1 MIKVIGIDPGLAE
14 TGIGIISGRG
24 QDICSY
30 SYGCI
35 RTTPDH
41 LLAQRLEII
50 YTKLSGLLEKE
61 RPDLMV
67 AEDIF
72 SLERYPQSGLK
83 LGRVSGVILLA
94 AARRNVPIVEIPVR
108 EAKQVLTGNGNAS
121 KQQLE
126 KSVRRILD
134 YKEPIKPSHAS
145 DALGMAL
152 IGLFRSSSSN
162 LCCPI

>member
-14 TGIGIISGRG
+14 TGIGIVSGRG
-24 QDICSY
+24 RRICAF

-35 RTTPDH
+35 RTPPEH
-41 LLAQRLEII
+41 QLAQRLEII
-50 YTKLSGLLEKE
+50 YTKLGGLLQQE

-67 AEDIF
+67 GEDIF
-72 SLERYPQSGLK
+72 SLERYPKSGLK
-83 LGRVSGVILLA
+83 LGRVSGIILLT
-94 AARRNVPIVEIPVR
+94 AARQNIPVVEIPVR

-126 KSVRRILD
+126 RCVRRIL
-134 YKEPIKPSHAS
+134 ECEAPIKPTHAS

-152 IGLFRSSSSN
+152 IGLLRSSSVN
-162 LCCPI
+162 QCPTN

>member
-24 QDICSY
+24 QRICAF

-35 RTTPDH
+35 RTTPEQQ
-41 LLAQRLEII
+41 LARRLEMI
-50 YTKLSGLLEKE
+50 YTKLDGLLVKE
-61 RPDLMV
+61 SPDLMV

-83 LGRVSGVILLA
+83 LGRVSGIILLA
-94 AARRNVPIVEIPVR
+94 AAKRNIPVVEIPVR

-126 KSVRRILD
+126 KCVRRILD
-134 YKEPIKPSHAS
+134 HSEPIKPIHAS

-152 IGLFRSSSSN
+152 IGLFRNSSSVPCRSG
-162 LCCPI
+162 

>member
-24 QDICSY
+24 QRICAF

-35 RTTPDH
+35 RTTPNH
-41 LLAQRLEII
+41 QMAQRLEII
-50 YTKLSGLLEKE
+50 YSKLSGLLEKE

-72 SLERYPQSGLK
+72 SLERYPKSGLK

-94 AARRNVPIVEIPVR
+94 AARRNIPVVEIPVR

-126 KSVRRILD
+126 KCVRRVLD
-134 YKEPIKPSHAS
+134 HGEPIKPIHAS

-152 IGLFRSSSSN
+152 IGLFRSASSN
-162 LCCPI
+162 HCRPN